1 MYSKRHFI
9 TLMIFAIATSF
20 ALGQQKHIVI
30 EKKIHNGDSL
40 SVHGQED
47 HEVQIQIIAD
57 SLHDHFKWSHSEGVE
72 IFNDSAFKNIFVHKM
87 PMHTR
92 NAARIVIKK
101 SGFFRKS
108 KIVIDFDPM
117 TKGIIKIVDDGE
129 EVPAKKFHKYQD
141 YLEDASDFAE
151 LEALH
156 PRIEE
161 LELKLEGLELPNP
174 EMLADLE
181 SLIVNLEGLESKKA
195 HLERQKF
202 TLMKHVFELEKLEGV
217 VQGILEE
224 AGVTPPQKIETI
236 SIKNGKFF
244 INDEEIKGEVGEKCL
259 QAYLE
264 HSDLSQEDL
273 DKKREEISIDIRFD

>member
-1 MYSKRHFI
+1 MNSKRQLVILFVSI
-9 TLMIFAIATSF
+9 IATSF
-20 ALGQQKHIVI
+20 ALGQQKHIII
-30 EKKIHNGDSL
+30 EKKMHDGDSL
-40 SVHGQED
+40 SVHNNVD
-47 HEVQIQIIAD
+47 YDVQIKIIAD
-57 SLHDHFKWSHSEGVE
+57 SLHDHFNWSQSGDIE
-72 IFNDSAFKNIFVHKM
+72 IFSDSTYKNVFVHKL
-87 PMHTR
+87 PMHAQK
-92 NAARIVIKK
+92 AARIVIKK

-108 KIVIDFDPM
+108 KIIIDFDPM
-117 TKGIIKIVDDGE
+117 TKAIIKIIDDGE

-202 TLMKHVFELEKLEGV
+202 TLMKHVFELENLEGV
-217 VQGILEE
+217 FQEILEDS
-224 AGVTPPQKIETI
+224 GITPPQKIETI
-236 SIKNGKFF
+236 SIQKGKFF

-259 QAYLE
+259 QAYME
-264 HSDLSQEDL
+264 HSDLSPEDME
-273 DKKREEISIDIRFD
+273 KKGEEISIDIRFD